1 MKTTAP
7 VRMRISDKQWVLLLA
22 GGLFFMLGGS
32 WISQFEPD
40 RRHRAQMRHTQEM
53 PFQLDPSG
61 KHVAPAAY
69 ADAKP
74 KERKQF
80 SEHN

>member
-7 VRMRISDKQWVLLLA
+7 VRMRISDKQWVLLLV

-32 WISQFEPD
+32 WFSQFEPD
-40 RRHRAQMRHTQEM
+40 RRHRAQMRQSQEL
-53 PFQLDPSG
+53 PFQIDPSG
-61 KHVAPAAY
+61 KQIAPSAY

-74 KERKQF
+74 KDRNRF
-80 SEHN
+80 SDNN